1 MNIFVLNSEPYIAA
15 REMCDKH
22 VVKMIV
28 ESAQMLSTCHRVLD
42 GSLEKRD
49 SVSGKRKIDYYK
61 LSDSRESILY
71 KAAHLKH
78 PCNIWIRESNANY
91 KWLYDHFL
99 ALLSEYKWRYNKNH
113 ACGKLVDVLASTP
126 INIPESRLTTFP
138 QAMPDDCKG
147 ADAVQA
153 YQTYYIKYKKDFA
166 TWKHRAV
173 PSWFQAAC

>member
-1 MNIFVLNSEPYIAA
+1 MNIFVLDREPYIAA

-42 GSLEKRD
+42 GVAEKRD

-61 LSDSRESILY
+61 LNDSREHTLY

-78 PCNIWIRESNANY
+78 PCNIWLREGSANY

-99 ALLSEYKWRYNKNH
+99 ALLSEYKWRYNKKH
-113 ACGKLVDVLASTP
+113 ACEKLVDILATTP
-126 INIPESRLTTFP
+126 KNMVSESLTPFP
-138 QAMPDDCKG
+138 QAMPDECKT
-147 ADAVQA
+147 DDPVQA
-153 YQTYYIKYKKDFA
+153 YRNYYIQYKGKFA
-166 TWKHRAV
+166 TWKNR
-173 PSWFQAAC
+173 PTPNWFQTAS